1 MERNAD
7 PIGIDARVGRRKS
20 KTVREATIPL
30 WPKPSRN
37 VFSRI
42 PRVSWIVRT
51 DEFNIGTR
59 EYARPAA
66 KNIPGHGMLFPAWNR
81 NQGNLLRFILVCLLL
96 SLFIILKRVWFFFIF
111 YFPTISLSFSIE
123 FLRIFFHRTVWTA
136 WSVFFGRFISC
147 HPLTFFCFSALFIT
161 LRRLLQFSYISL
173 LFLLRRCTLCLCS
186 PLYSLRTFRSSFR
199 LLFSNFHFLE
209 THTPHQLSSAK

>member
-1 MERNAD
+1 M
-7 PIGIDARVGRRKS
+7 
-20 KTVREATIPL
+20 PL

-42 PRVSWIVRT
+42 PRVLWIVRT

-96 SLFIILKRVWFFFIF
+96 SLFIILKRVWLFYLLFSYNFSFFFD
-111 YFPTISLSFSIE
+111 S
-123 FLRIFFHRTVWTA
+123 
-136 WSVFFGRFISC
+136 FFGFSFIV
-147 HPLTFFCFSALFIT
+147 PFEPRGLFSLDVSFRVIHLPSSA
-161 LRRLLQFSYISL
+161 SL
-173 LFLLRRCTLCLCS
+173 LFSSRFAVSYSSPIFLYFSFYASVHFASVLLSTVYERFDRRSVSCFLISTSLKHTLRAS
-186 PLYSLRTFRSSFR
+186 
-199 LLFSNFHFLE
+199 
-209 THTPHQLSSAK
+209 

>member
-81 NQGNLLRFILVCLLL
+81 NQGNLLRFILLCLLL
-96 SLFIILKRVWFFFIF
+96 SLFIILKRVWFLYLLFS
-111 YFPTISLSFSIE
+111 YNLSFFFDRVSLD
-123 FLRIFFHRTVWTA
+123 FLSPFEPR
-136 WSVFFGRFISC
+136 G
-147 HPLTFFCFSALFIT
+147 LFSLGVSFRVIHLPSSA
-161 LRRLLQFSYISL
+161 SL
-173 LFLLRRCTLCLCS
+173 LFSLRFAVSYSSPIPFSTFPFT
-186 PLYSLRTFRSSFR
+186 PLYTLPLFSSLRTLSLRTFRSSLR
-199 LLFSNFHFLE
+199 LLFSNFHFPE
-209 THTPHQLSSAK
+209 TLHAS